1 MRLDQFFRHQD
12 QCQDLR
18 PFGDYVA
25 DYLSPFGLRVHRQ
38 VKGEPTRAGQDKKNS
53 QRVVDDEL
61 QERRTLA
68 GRTAAFCRS
77 AFLKKFCGENG
88 NDDARPVRDGVAE
101 K

>member
-61 QERRTLA
+61 QERRTV
-68 GRTAAFCRS
+68 TTTPDQS
-77 AFLKKFCGENG
+77 AMALPKNEPLC
-88 NDDARPVRDGVAE
+88 VC
-101 K
+101 